1 MEIIKNYIN
10 KSFKT
15 NTKKKIINKSK
26 PQIFSFVHNILYHY
40 HKKNDF
46 NIFLTGGKSI
56 QEFYK
61 YLKSKNFKFKSKK
74 IFLTDERITRSY
86 RNTNEM
92 NIKKFFPKNSYK
104 NFFYKKKIFDR
115 NKIKS
120 LNKLDIKNYIILCT
134 LGNDGHIASI
144 FKNFANSSN
153 YIRSKSKLHKLDRI
167 TITKKIF
174 KRSRLTILFVLGK
187 QKTNKLRYLLKKKQL
202 SNEPVNVLKN
212 FIIFSDHF

>member
-10 KSFKT
+10 KSFKK
-15 NTKKKIINKSK
+15 TKNKKIINKSK

-61 YLKSKNFKFKSKK
+61 HLKGENFKFKSDK
-74 IFLTDERITRSY
+74 IFLTDERITKSY
-86 RNTNEM
+86 GNTNEK
-92 NIKKFFPKNSYK
+92 NIIKFFPKNSYK

-115 NKIKS
+115 NKIKA
-120 LNKLDIKNYIILCT
+120 LNQLDIKNHIILCS

-144 FKNFANSSN
+144 FKKDASSKN
-153 YIRSKSKLHKLDRI
+153 YIHSKSKLHKLDRI
-167 TITKKIF
+167 TITNKIF
-174 KRSRLTILFVLGK
+174 KRSQLTILFALGM
-187 QKTNKLRYLLKKKQL
+187 QKTKKLKYLLNKKQL

-212 FIIFSDHF
+212 FIIFSDHY